1 LSNLGWQSLITRDV
15 GTKKA
20 LVILRVRLDILSQR
34 SGALGLADC
43 ECIGLHVS
51 ETVNGDTLAR
61 ELEEIFA
68 QAGTPV
74 GIIKDCDATLNK
86 GVRLW
91 SQSRAQALEVID
103 DVSHVMASA
112 LKKQYE
118 NSDAYKQFS
127 TLIKGAAQKLRQTA
141 LAFLMPPKLRNK
153 GRFMSIGR
161 LGEWGRKILDVLG
174 EKKDGD
180 DAQMLQKLS
189 AALPDFAQ
197 ASTFI
202 KDFANTTQIVSQV
215 MKILKNQGLEQQ
227 TYEHCKAL
235 SAQLPDEGEV
245 KRSLDNWL
253 DKHLAIQQRISNT
266 SLPVSSDVI
275 ESLFGCFKHVIERS
289 PQADMNRSV
298 LIIPAFCGN
307 LMPLQSVSL

>member
-1 LSNLGWQSLITRDV
+1 LITRDV

-20 LVILRVRLDILSQR
+20 LVVLRVRLDILSQR

-118 NSDAYKQFS
+118 NSDAYKQFILYADGGFFYS
-127 TLIKGAAQKLRQTA
+127 LKTWEQYKNYLQARLY
-141 LAFLMPPKLRNK
+141 
-153 GRFMSIGR
+153 MSQQ
-161 LGEWGRKILDVLG
+161 VL
-174 EKKDGD
+174 E
-180 DAQMLQKLS
+180 
-189 AALPDFAQ
+189 
-197 ASTFI
+197 
-202 KDFANTTQIVSQV
+202 
-215 MKILKNQGLEQQ
+215 
-227 TYEHCKAL
+227 
-235 SAQLPDEGEV
+235 
-245 KRSLDNWL
+245 
-253 DKHLAIQQRISNT
+253 
-266 SLPVSSDVI
+266 
-275 ESLFGCFKHVIERS
+275 
-289 PQADMNRSV
+289 
-298 LIIPAFCGN
+298 
-307 LMPLQSVSL
+307 